1 MVKSR
6 RDFLDYGTLKLGVS
20 HKWFDE
26 LSKFVEWFL
35 HADDDW
41 IFDLMANLL
50 CIFDIFWVFTA
61 VVLVLFGFSAHR
73 KSFRTWFS
81 QIVLI
86 KSWLSVKSLPPVQWN
101 TQKNMGNEQKS
112 RCSSCTVTE
121 SHNFK
126 TLAFL
131 LHGYHTSQFKNISIP
146 DIAFSSHNS
155 KIWPT
160 LRMEFICIGNPT

>member
-1 MVKSR
+1 MDVVRSR

-61 VVLVLFGFSAHR
+61 VVLVKKDVLVLVPTEKVLELGFP
-73 KSFRTWFS
+73 KSF
-81 QIVLI
+81 
-86 KSWLSVKSLPPVQWN
+86 
-101 TQKNMGNEQKS
+101 
-112 RCSSCTVTE
+112 
-121 SHNFK
+121 
-126 TLAFL
+126 
-131 LHGYHTSQFKNISIP
+131 
-146 DIAFSSHNS
+146 
-155 KIWPT
+155 
-160 LRMEFICIGNPT
+160 